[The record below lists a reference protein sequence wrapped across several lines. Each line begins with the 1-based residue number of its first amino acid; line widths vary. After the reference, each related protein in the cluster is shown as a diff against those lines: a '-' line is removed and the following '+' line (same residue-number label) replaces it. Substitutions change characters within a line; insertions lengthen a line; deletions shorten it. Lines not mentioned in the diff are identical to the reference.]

1 MFYKKNFYVKHL
13 FQLNQSQNN
22 YGRLSLFR
30 KAWQKKKKCL
40 RFITL
45 MSWNDKNEERKKEL
59 KQSYFHL
66 FPR

>member
-30 KAWQKKKKCL
+30 KAW
-40 RFITL
+40 
-45 MSWNDKNEERKKEL
+45 RKKMF
-59 KQSYFHL
+59 KIYYSYVME
-66 FPR
+66 

>member
-30 KAWQKKKKCL
+30 KAWQKKK
-40 RFITL
+40 
-45 MSWNDKNEERKKEL
+45 NV
-59 KQSYFHL
+59 
-66 FPR
+66 